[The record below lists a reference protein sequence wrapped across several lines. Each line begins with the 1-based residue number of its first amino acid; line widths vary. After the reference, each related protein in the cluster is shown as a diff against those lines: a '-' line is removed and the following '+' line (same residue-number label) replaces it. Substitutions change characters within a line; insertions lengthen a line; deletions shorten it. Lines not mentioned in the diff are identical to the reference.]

1 MKFIKKVFGKIKF
14 LLYYNYSLLR
24 IIIVSLTNKN
34 RVYLMGIPIHGNL
47 GDQAIVISEREF
59 LKKNFKKYK
68 IIEIESSMVTK
79 K

>member
-34 RVYLMGIPIHGNL
+34 RVYNY
-47 GDQAIVISEREF
+47 
-59 LKKNFKKYK
+59 KNSLAYNNNKYWAK
-68 IIEIESSMVTK
+68 
-79 K
+79 